1 MRCSTTSAPGFG
13 PLISV
18 RSHAYSGKSPNRR
31 RVVRALLIRT
41 ARAAM
46 GGTAPALLTRVCAGI
61 LASSQAG
68 RMSARAFVASDE
80 RVVDLDCR

>member
-1 MRCSTTSAPGFG
+1 
-13 PLISV
+13 
-18 RSHAYSGKSPNRR
+18 
-31 RVVRALLIRT
+31 
-41 ARAAM
+41 
-46 GGTAPALLTRVCAGI
+46 

>member
-1 MRCSTTSAPGFG
+1 
-13 PLISV
+13 
-18 RSHAYSGKSPNRR
+18 
-31 RVVRALLIRT
+31 VRALLIRT